1 MAISFYYIGIFIN
14 VLGIQGGQP
23 NQPQKFTI
31 NTRGAGQGGV
41 GLSVVGPTEP
51 QVACVD
57 NQDGT
62 LTVEYLP
69 DTPGDYEIGV
79 TFADHQVPG
88 IH

>member
-1 MAISFYYIGIFIN
+1 M
-14 VLGIQGGQP
+14 
-23 NQPQKFTI
+23 
-31 NTRGAGQGGV
+31 
-41 GLSVVGPTEP
+41 VGPTEP

-79 TFADHQVPG
+79 TFADQPVPG
-88 IH
+88 INCFVLSSNLNQSQTIQIVYACLGLYIVLTTAVSSICNHIYIY